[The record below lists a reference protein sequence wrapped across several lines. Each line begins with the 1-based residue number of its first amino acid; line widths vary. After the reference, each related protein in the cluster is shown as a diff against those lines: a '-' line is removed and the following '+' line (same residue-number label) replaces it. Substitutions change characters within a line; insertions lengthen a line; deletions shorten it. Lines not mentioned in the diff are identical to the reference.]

1 MSLPLVSFLTPS
13 LKENFRMS
21 ITAPPRD
28 PLAQPPQARAKSPKR
43 RQRKQKYSWKES
55 LTFFLFVLPNL
66 AVILI
71 FSYWPTIYN
80 AFFSLVE
87 WDFVQ
92 PTMTWVGL
100 QNYVDLFTN
109 PEFPKILANTLIFS
123 LFTVVGTLVGGLGIG
138 LLLAKK
144 LRFSGMA
151 RTLTFAPHMIPGAV
165 VGILWLFMFDPNYGL
180 SRWAFGLFGE
190 ASPQWTSTS
199 TWSLWAIIIAYSWQ
213 QIGFVAIIYYTAI
226 IDLPKP
232 LYEAAAVDG
241 AEGWKLFT
249 NMTIPLLR
257 PVTFFLLITGIIDS
271 AQAFDIIATLTEG
284 GPGDSSTTLTW
295 SIYEEA
301 FHNFDIGSSAAQSM
315 VLFLILMALTAFQM
329 RYVKRSVD

>member
-1 MSLPLVSFLTPS
+1 
-13 LKENFRMS
+13 MS
-21 ITAPPRD
+21 ITAPPGQ
-28 PLAQPPQARAKSPKR
+28 PIAQPPQASTKPRKR
-43 RQRKQKYSWKES
+43 GVGKQKYNWKEI
-55 LTFFLFVLPNL
+55 LTFFLFILPNL
-66 AVILI
+66 AVIII

-100 QNYVDLFTN
+100 QNYGDLFSSSS
-109 PEFPKILANTLIFS
+109 FPKILANTLIFS
-123 LFTVVGTLVGGLGIG
+123 LITVAGTLVGGLGIG
-138 LLLAKK
+138 LLLAKNLK
-144 LRFSGMA
+144 FSGMA

-180 SRWAFGLFGE
+180 SRWAFGLFGSD
-190 ASPQWTSTS
+190 SPQWTSTS

-226 IDLPKP
+226 IDLPKS

-257 PVTFFLLITGIIDS
+257 PVTFFLLITGIISS

-301 FHNFDIGSSAAQSM
+301 FQNFDIGASAAQSM
-315 VLFLILMALTAFQM
+315 VLFLILMGLTALQM

>member
-1 MSLPLVSFLTPS
+1 MILV
-13 LKENFRMS
+13 
-21 ITAPPRD
+21 
-28 PLAQPPQARAKSPKR
+28 
-43 RQRKQKYSWKES
+43 
-55 LTFFLFVLPNL
+55 
-66 AVILI
+66 
-71 FSYWPTIYN
+71 FSYWPTLYN

-100 QNYVDLFTN
+100 KNYTDLFSSAQ
-109 PEFPKILANTLIFS
+109 FPKIITNTLVFTAI
-123 LFTVVGTLVGGLGIG
+123 TVVGTLIGGLGIG
-138 LLLAKK
+138 LLLSKR
-144 LRFSGMA
+144 LRFSGLA

-180 SRWAFGLFGE
+180 SRWLFGLFGE
-190 ASPQWTSTS
+190 NSPQWTSTS
-199 TWSLWAIIIAYSWQ
+199 AWSLWAIIIAYSWQ

-226 IDLPKP
+226 LDLPKD
-232 LYEAAAVDG
+232 LFEAAAVDG

-257 PVTFFLLITGIIDS
+257 PVTFFLLITGIISS

-284 GPGDSSTTLTW
+284 GPGISSTTLTW

-301 FHNFDIGSSAAQSM
+301 FHNFDIGASAAQSM
-315 VLFLILMALTAFQM
+315 VLFVFLMIVTAVQM